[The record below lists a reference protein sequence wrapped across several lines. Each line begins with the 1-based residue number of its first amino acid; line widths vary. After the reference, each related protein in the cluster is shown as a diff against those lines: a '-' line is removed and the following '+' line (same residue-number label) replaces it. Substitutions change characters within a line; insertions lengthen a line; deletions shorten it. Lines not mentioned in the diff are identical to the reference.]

1 MERLRKSAQFERV
14 RKEGRTWGSGLL
26 VLNAAPNADGVVR
39 CGFITGK
46 KLGKA
51 VGRNRARR
59 LIREAVRLR
68 LPHVAPGWDLVWI
81 GRAQI
86 AGATFW
92 DVLDAVDN
100 LLKRSRVLTVRELPY
115 LHPQTQD
122 GKRETRG
129 AKRDGDTGTV
139 VELNG

>member
-1 MERLRKSAQFERV
+1 M
-14 RKEGRTWGSGLL
+14 
-26 VLNAAPNADGVVR
+26 LNAAPNADGVVR

-46 KLGKA
+46 KVGKA

-68 LPHVAPGWDLVWI
+68 LPHLAPGWDLVWI
-81 GRAQI
+81 GRARI

-92 DVLDAVDN
+92 EVLDAVDN

-129 AKRDGDTGTV
+129 AKREGDTGTN
-139 VELNG
+139 VERNG